1 MIEDDLDELLRQEGK
16 GMSDILDFTQA
27 AELLKISHPTLYR
40 WLSEAKIKGF
50 KAGKQWRFYRKDLIQ
65 FMQTEGTEESGDYY
79 ELNKTIEFFIQRL
92 KYKDCNIHQKGID
105 YETDALLYLIIMDGL
120 SEEATDIHLNPVAR
134 DNYELLYR
142 IKGKLS
148 KVTDMSSVIIPFLLR
163 EINRAFRLTGNIR
176 KGRMIFKGDIL
187 SEIRISVIET
197 LAGEKYTMKLFD
209 LADVIT
215 NLSRCLKTEED
226 VNKIRDMLS
235 KPSGLI
241 LVSGPPQSG
250 KTTLVYSMLKEKT
263 GAGLNIM
270 TVEEHIEYMLDGVN
284 QIQTDHNYEEI
295 FNSVM
300 DSDPDIIMTG
310 EVRNSDRASL
320 CVTSSG
326 TKLVIAQIMARNAAN
341 AMQRLYDM
349 AIEPSSLGSVL
360 VGITSEKLLKVACPH
375 CREEYLFDEGMM
387 ENFSGLFS
395 SPSVLVRV
403 KGCENCNYSGYKG
416 YYVIYEIFS
425 VDEELRNMIVSRR
438 NMSDIRQKSIE
449 KGMKTFHDQSV
460 ELLKNQVITF
470 EEFIRV
476 TGFEYRK
483 KPVVY

>member
-40 WLSEAKIKGF
+40 WLGEAKIKGF

-65 FMQTEGTEESGDYY
+65 FMQTEGTEESGDYS

-92 KYKDCNIHQKGID
+92 KNKHCNLPQKIID

-120 SEEATDIHLNPVAR
+120 SEKATDIHLNPLAG
-134 DNYELLYR
+134 DNYELFYR

-148 KVTDMSSVIIPFLLR
+148 KITDMSCVIIPFLLR
-163 EINRAFRLTGNIR
+163 EINRAFRLIGSIR
-176 KGRMIFKGDIL
+176 KGRMIFKGDTS

-209 LADVIT
+209 MTDVIT
-215 NLSRCLKTEED
+215 TLSVCLKSEED
-226 VNKIRDMLS
+226 VNEIRAMLS
-235 KPSGLI
+235 KSSGLI

-250 KTTLVYSMLKEKT
+250 RTTLVYSMLQEKIDSS
-263 GAGLNIM
+263 LNIM
-270 TVEEHIEYMLDGVN
+270 TVEEHIEYILDGVS
-284 QIQTDHNYEEI
+284 QIQIDHDYEEI

-320 CVTSSG
+320 CVTASG
-326 TKLVIAQIMARNAAN
+326 TKLVIAQIMARNAGN
-341 AMQRLYDM
+341 ALQRLYDM
-349 AIEPSSLGSVL
+349 GIEPSSLGSVL
-360 VGITSEKLLKVACPH
+360 IGITSEKLYKIACPL

-387 ENFSGLFS
+387 EDFPGLFS
-395 SPSVLVRV
+395 SPSVLVRAH
-403 KGCENCNYSGYKG
+403 GCENCNYSGYKG

-425 VDEELRNMIVSRR
+425 ADEELRNMIVNRR
-438 NMSDIRQKSIE
+438 NMSDIRHKSIE
-449 KGMKTFHDQSV
+449 KGMKTFHDQSM
-460 ELLKNQVITF
+460 EMLKNRVITL
-470 EEFIRV
+470 EEFMRV

-483 KPVVY
+483 NPVVY